1 MSMIKLEQT
10 RSTKTLSAVI
20 VAFSAWFAVFF
31 QWYLMEGSLINFL
44 SYFTITTNLLIAF
57 SLTVSVLFP
66 KTKAGL
72 FFSDVTVETGITLY
86 ILIVGLVYNVILR
99 GLLVVEGWQ
108 VVVDNILH
116 VLNPILYILYWMFFS
131 DRIKINW
138 KIGIYWTFYPFVY
151 LFYSLVRGNIVNW
164 YPYPFL
170 NVQKLG
176 YEKVFI
182 NVIAMI
188 VLFFVIGIILIATH
202 NKFRVTK
209 TAS

>member
-1 MSMIKLEQT
+1 MIKLKQA
-10 RSTKTLSAVI
+10 RSTKILSAVI

-31 QWYLMEGSLINFL
+31 QWYLMEGSLTNFL

-57 SLTVSVLFP
+57 SLMVSVFFP
-66 KTKAGL
+66 ETKAGL

-138 KIGIYWTFYPFVY
+138 KNGIYWTFYPLAY
-151 LFYSLVRGNIVNW
+151 LFYSLVRGNILNW

-188 VLFFVIGIILIATH
+188 VLFFVIGIILIAMH

-209 TAS
+209 TASY

>member
-1 MSMIKLEQT
+1 MIKLEQK
-10 RSTKTLSAVI
+10 RSTKTLSAII

-57 SLTVSVLFP
+57 SLTISVFFP

-72 FFSDVTVETGITLY
+72 FFSDITVETGITLY
-86 ILIVGLVYNVILR
+86 ILIVGLVYNVVLR
-99 GLLVVEGWQ
+99 GILIVEGWQ

-116 VLNPILYILYWMFFS
+116 VINPILYILYWILFS

-138 KIGIYWTFYPFVY
+138 KTGIYWTFYPLAY
-151 LFYSLVRGNIVNW
+151 LFYSLARGSIVNW

-170 NVQKLG
+170 NVDKFG

-182 NVIAMI
+182 NVIVMI
-188 VLFFVIGIILIATH
+188 VLFFVFGILLIATH
-202 NKFRVTK
+202 NKFRVPDST
-209 TAS
+209 SS